1 MMVRGREKLRRPKE
15 NLGGGGVGGERE
27 NGPKHALRNITR

>member
-15 NLGGGGVGGERE
+15 NLGGGVGGERK
-27 NGPKHALRNITR
+27 NGQKHALRNITR